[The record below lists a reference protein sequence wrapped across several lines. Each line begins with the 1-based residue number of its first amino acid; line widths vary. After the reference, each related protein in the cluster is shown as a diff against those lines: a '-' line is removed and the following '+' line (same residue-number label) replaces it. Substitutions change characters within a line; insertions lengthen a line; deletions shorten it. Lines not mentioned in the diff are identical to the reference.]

1 MAWLMSFVPMGA
13 AILLGLIAWKTLGM
27 LRECAT
33 GTESSRRRSWI
44 AAVPVVGVLLVFVAA
59 LDAESPV
66 SLIPGAVL
74 ITLAF
79 CYALRVRRTNKKQT
93 TG

>member
-33 GTESSRRRSWI
+33 GTEPSRHRSWI
-44 AAVPVVGVLLVFVAA
+44 AAVPVVGVLLVLTAA
-59 LDAESPV
+59 LDAENPAA
-66 SLIPGAVL
+66 LIPGAVL

-79 CYALRVRRTNKKQT
+79 CYALRMRRTDKRQT